1 MPLLTYDKFIDI
13 LTFSENVVKFGE
25 VYFGTLV
32 IENTELN
39 HDDHHRHHAIY
50 WCE

>member
-13 LTFSENVVKFGE
+13 LTFSENVVKFVE
-25 VYFGTLV
+25 VYFGILV
-32 IENTELN
+32 LENIELN
-39 HDDHHRHHAIY
+39 HHRPHHHAIY